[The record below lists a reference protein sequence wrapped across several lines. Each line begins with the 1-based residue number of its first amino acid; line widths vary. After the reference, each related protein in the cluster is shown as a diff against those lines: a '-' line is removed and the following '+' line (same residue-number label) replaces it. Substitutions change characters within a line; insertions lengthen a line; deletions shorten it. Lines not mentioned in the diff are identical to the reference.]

1 MEKNIKA
8 VLFDLDGTLLPMDQ
22 EEFTKGYFKYL
33 IKKLAPYGYEPEELI
48 NSIWHG
54 TGAMVKNTGEKTNE
68 EAFWCDFSS
77 IYGQERTERDRAL
90 FEEFYDV
97 DFKKAQHTCGYNPLA
112 KKAIEIL
119 KEKGIRIILATNPI
133 FPATATK
140 TRIGWAGLTPED
152 FEFFTSY
159 ENIGYC
165 KPNLDYYRE
174 VLKTAKLSPNEC
186 LFVGNDVGEDM
197 VAKCLGINV
206 FLLTDCMI
214 NKKGEDINKYKHG
227 DFPALIEYLKTL

>member
-8 VLFDLDGTLLPMDQ
+8 VLFDLDGTLLPMNQ
-22 EEFTKGYFKYL
+22 EEFTNGYFKYL
-33 IKKLAPYGYEPEELI
+33 IKKLAPYGYEPESLI
-48 NSIWHG
+48 KSIWHG

-68 EAFWCDFSS
+68 EAFWCDFAS
-77 IYGQERTERDRAL
+77 IYGQERADRDRAL

-97 DFKKAQHTCGYNPLA
+97 DFKKAQNTCGYTPLA
-112 KKAIEIL
+112 KKAVDIL
-119 KEKGIRIILATNPI
+119 KGKGIRVILATNPI

-140 TRIGWAGLTPED
+140 TRIGWAGLAPED

-159 ENIGYC
+159 ENICYC
-165 KPNLDYYRE
+165 KPNLYYYRE

-197 VAKCLGINV
+197 VAENLGINV
-206 FLLTDCMI
+206 FLLTDCII